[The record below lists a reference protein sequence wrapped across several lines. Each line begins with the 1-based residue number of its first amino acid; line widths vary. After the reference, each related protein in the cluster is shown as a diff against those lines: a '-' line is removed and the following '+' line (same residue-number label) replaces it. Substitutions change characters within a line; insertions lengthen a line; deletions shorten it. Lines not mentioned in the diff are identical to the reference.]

1 MFSHVHHQDENR
13 LKRVYIYIFSLLRE
27 VNYIRNVVLDS
38 EFA

>member
-13 LKRVYIYIFSLLRE
+13 LKKVYIFSLLRE